1 MIIKKII
8 ILLILA
14 VLLTFGARSYLGFN
28 HFYKYTELMQEAK
41 SIESSFDQLE
51 AALKKAAGYSGHFLF
66 TMELGRLS
74 LDMALKENKFG
85 TAERRD
91 FYLDRARDY
100 LARSLKKNPINAL
113 AYFEMGKVY
122 MLYNYPLLTYMEKAK
137 FFFGRAL
144 ELKPADEFLSENI
157 LYIYLTQWERLS
169 GEERIYVTDRIQFAK
184 ESNDNFLPRLRKK
197 WRENFGD
204 EDKLGEIFEK
214 MEGIRIR

>member
-14 VLLTFGARSYLGFN
+14 VLLTFGARAYLGFN

-137 FFFGRAL
+137 FFFRRAL

-169 GEERIYVTDRIQFAK
+169 GEEKIYVTDRIQFAK